1 MTVDIRPISDDDE
14 RYDDIVTDS
23 PHGTPFHRAAA
34 LDVFAEHADADLHR
48 LVGFKGEEPVGVFPV
63 FEVRKGPAT
72 LAVSPPPDLKVPYL
86 GPAMVNTGKLKRRKR
101 DRRHRRFVDA
111 ALDWVDE
118 ALSPSLV
125 NLRTPVGYDDVRPF
139 QWRDYDVTPRYTYV
153 VDLDTTP
160 EDLLARF
167 SADLR
172 KRVRDDYDASYEV
185 TEAGTDAIEPIVEL
199 TRERHREQGESFP
212 LTASFVADLADALPA
227 GAIRPYV
234 CRVDGEVAGGLV
246 DVESDACA
254 GAWLLTGKT
263 DAPVPVNDLLEWR
276 VCVDGIERGLDALDL
291 MGANH
296 ERIYPYKAKFA
307 PDLVPYYA
315 LQTGS
320 VGVNTVA
327 KVYDRLR

>member
-1 MTVDIRPISDDDE
+1 MSVDVRAVDDDDR

-34 LDVFAEHADADLHR
+34 LDVLAEHADADLHR
-48 LVGFKGEEPVGVFPV
+48 LVGFKGQEPVGVFPV
-63 FEVRKGPAT
+63 FEVHKGPAT

-139 QWRDYDVTPRYTYV
+139 QWRDYEVTPRYTYV

-160 EDLLARF
+160 EELLAEF

-185 TEAGTDAIEPIVEL
+185 AEGGADAIERIVEL

-212 LTASFVADLADALPA
+212 LTAPFVRDLADALPP

-246 DVESDACA
+246 DVETDARA
-254 GAWLLTGKT
+254 GAWLLSGKT

-276 VCVDGIERGLDALDL
+276 VCVDGIERGLDAFDL

-315 LQTGS
+315 LQAGS
-320 VGVNTVA
+320 VGANAVT
-327 KVYDRLR
+327 KVYERLR

>member
-1 MTVDIRPISDDDE
+1 MTVEVRPVDDD

-23 PHGTPFHRAAA
+23 PQATPFHRAAA
-34 LDVFAEHADADLHR
+34 LEVFADHADADLHR
-48 LVGFKGEEPVGVFPV
+48 LAGFKGQEPVGVLPV
-63 FEVRKGPAT
+63 FAVRKGPAT
-72 LAVSPPPDLKVPYL
+72 VAMSPPPALKVPYL
-86 GPAMVNTGKLKRRKR
+86 GPALVNTGKLKRRKR

-111 ALDWVDE
+111 ALDWVEDE
-118 ALSPSLV
+118 LSPSLV
-125 NLRTPVGYDDVRPF
+125 NLRTPVGYEDVRPF
-139 QWRDYDVTPRYTYV
+139 QWRDYEVTPRYTYV

-160 EDLLARF
+160 DDLLARF
-167 SADLR
+167 SRDLR

-185 TEAGTDAIEPIVEL
+185 VEGGLDAIEPIIAL

-212 LTASFVADLADALPA
+212 LTAAFVRNLAEALPA
-227 GAIRPYV
+227 GTIRPYV
-234 CRVDGEVAGGLV
+234 CRVDGEVVGGLV
-246 DVESDACA
+246 DVETEACA
-254 GAWLLTGKT
+254 GAWLLSGKT

-276 VCVDGIERGLDALDL
+276 VCVDGIERGLDAFDL

-320 VGVNTVA
+320 VGMNTVT
-327 KVYDRLR
+327 KVYEKLR